1 MIHIGSIIGLF
12 ALLSLVP
19 LILLYLIR
27 PKPQEISVPS
37 LMFFMKSTGRHKLS
51 SFFKKFIRDWLF
63 LIQLII
69 LLLLAISVAQPY
81 TNYEHDV
88 TAKNTVI
95 VLDASASMQ
104 AKEGSYTRFQTA
116 RDKAKSLLGA
126 KNTIILAKE
135 TPSIVVK
142 DVSHTEAAKYL
153 NKLQPTESTSR
164 IGDAIIL
171 AGEALKG
178 DEGGVYVL
186 SDFINTG
193 GQDPN
198 IAKSVLEA
206 KGIIVNFVNV
216 AKKTASNVGIID
228 IEADREETT
237 VYVKNFDN
245 AQRIATLKVGN
256 VQKEMDLG
264 PKNSDTFTFKTPP
277 GITQILL
284 ISNDDF
290 TVDNIAYL
298 SAPETEKTKASLITN
313 KPSVFL
319 KNALEASGNIKVT
332 VNKPPVVPVEGYDV
346 YIIHDIDM
354 KEMLPGTFDAL
365 YYAVDNDGASAVIH
379 VQDDSAQINY
389 KNLLPLKITGK
400 GSGGFIQVE
409 QLNKF
414 TKNAEFGSMTEQF
427 TTSRQDKTFS
437 TLASLGNDTI
447 IAMGKKGNGKLVY
460 YGILESTS
468 DFKYSPSYPIF
479 WTEMM
484 RYLTGQLDLKNL
496 NYHTKDTMILDSE
509 QVIKTPIKKVKQ
521 ATLMLENT
529 GVYELEDRK
538 ISANLLD
545 EKESDVNS
553 MTAEGAKSTEFELK
567 PVKETRKFEFEPL
580 LILAAGV
587 ILLLEVLYI
596 KMRGDV

>member
-27 PKPQEISVPS
+27 PKPQEIHVPS
-37 LMFFMKSTGRHKLS
+37 LMFFIKSTGRHKLS

-81 TNYEHDV
+81 TNYQHDV

-135 TPSIVVK
+135 TPSLVIK
-142 DVSHTEAAKYL
+142 DISHTEAAKYL

-228 IEADREETT
+228 IDADREETT

-245 AQRIATLKVGN
+245 SPRIATLKIGN
-256 VQKEMDLG
+256 VQKEMNLE
-264 PKNSDTFTFKTPP
+264 PKSSDTFTFKTPP

-284 ISNDDF
+284 VSNDDF
-290 TVDNIAYL
+290 PTDNIAYL
-298 SAPETEKTKASLITN
+298 SAPETEQTRASLITN

-319 KNALEASGNIKVT
+319 KNALEASGDVKVT

-379 VQDDSAQINY
+379 VQDNSAQINY

-427 TTSRQDKTFS
+427 TTSGQDKAFS

-460 YGILESTS
+460 YGILESKS

-545 EKESDVNS
+545 EKESDINS

-580 LILAAGV
+580 LILAAGI

>member
-1 MIHIGSIIGLF
+1 
-12 ALLSLVP
+12 
-19 LILLYLIR
+19 
-27 PKPQEISVPS
+27 
-37 LMFFMKSTGRHKLS
+37 
-51 SFFKKFIRDWLF
+51 
-63 LIQLII
+63 
-69 LLLLAISVAQPY
+69 
-81 TNYEHDV
+81 
-88 TAKNTVI
+88 
-95 VLDASASMQ
+95 
-104 AKEGSYTRFQTA
+104 
-116 RDKAKSLLGA
+116 
-126 KNTIILAKE
+126 
-135 TPSIVVK
+135 
-142 DVSHTEAAKYL
+142 
-153 NKLQPTESTSR
+153 
-164 IGDAIIL
+164 
-171 AGEALKG
+171 
-178 DEGGVYVL
+178 
-186 SDFINTG
+186 
-193 GQDPN
+193 
-198 IAKSVLEA
+198 
-206 KGIIVNFVNV
+206 
-216 AKKTASNVGIID
+216 
-228 IEADREETT
+228 
-237 VYVKNFDN
+237 
-245 AQRIATLKVGN
+245 
-256 VQKEMDLG
+256 MDLG

>member
-1 MIHIGSIIGLF
+1 VIHIGSIIGLF

-88 TAKNTVI
+88 TAKHTVI

>member
-1 MIHIGSIIGLF
+1 MIHIGSILGLF

-27 PKPQEISVPS
+27 PKPQEIQVPS

-264 PKNSDTFTFKTPP
+264 PKSSDTFTFKTPP

-298 SAPETEKTKASLITN
+298 SAPETEQTKASLVTN

-319 KNALEASGNIKVT
+319 KNALEASGDIKVT

-346 YIIHDIDM
+346 HIIHDIDM

-379 VQDDSAQINY
+379 VQDNSAQINY

-427 TTSRQDKTFS
+427 TTSGQDKTFS

-529 GVYELEDRK
+529 GVYELEDKK
-538 ISANLLD
+538 IAANLLD
-545 EKESDVNS
+545 EKESDINS